1 MGKGS
6 GRRPAGLVTDKKLVE
21 NWERIFGSKP
31 NSTQFEQNG
40 AVVKHH
46 VEKVAWRDEM
56 VKEDHDR
63 SIKEKIDGN
72 ITDTKNTKKT

>member
-6 GRRPAGLVTDKKLVE
+6 GRRPTGLVTDKKLVE

-46 VEKVAWRDEM
+46 TEKVAWRDEM
-56 VKEDHDR
+56 VKEDHER
-63 SIKEKIDGN
+63 SIKERTDGD

>member
-6 GRRPAGLVTDKKLVE
+6 GRRPIGLVTDKKLLE

-31 NSTQFEQNG
+31 NSDQFEQNG

-46 VEKVAWRDEM
+46 IEKVAWRDEM
-56 VKEDHDR
+56 VKEEHER
-63 SIKEKIDGN
+63 SIRERADGD
-72 ITDTKNTKKT
+72 ITNAENAKKT